1 MSTRTVP
8 ADLSDLTQETYDL
21 YMKEVKA
28 ILFQT
33 SFKQILITPEHLSAV
48 DDYEITAIPQAS
60 GGILVQLQPKT
71 GSYAELLETVKNLPS
86 VEQQLLKGY
95 MNSFY

>member
-1 MSTRTVP
+1 MTTRTVP
-8 ADLSDLTQETYDL
+8 ADLSDLTQEIYDR
-21 YMKEVKA
+21 YTKTVKA

-33 SFKQILITPEHLSAV
+33 AFKQILVTPEHLSAV
-48 DDYEITAIPQAS
+48 DDYEITAVPQAS

-71 GSYAELLETVKNLPS
+71 GSYVELLETIKNLSPT
-86 VEQQLLKGY
+86 EQQLLKGY